1 MLAIYVI
8 AFAAGFVAGPP
19 HLRAPTAPRARR

>member
-1 MLAIYVI
+1 MIAIYVI

-19 HLRAPTAPRARR
+19 QRRAPKAAQARY